1 MVSRRG
7 IVIIILIGLAVI
19 VSSTRPWV
27 SGYKLLGNKFS
38 SMQGPIFNIVRNV
51 YREAQF
57 KEDFNAAG
65 IRRVVIKAPNGNIEV
80 TRTDSNNITVEGE
93 RIAYGETAAEAES
106 KLPLVQLHTA
116 TRGDV
121 LEITGK
127 IEEPVTRG
135 TLSRIDMVI
144 HVPAGI
150 EVDSTLSLGNITLD
164 GIEGAIRA
172 KLSMGEVK
180 ANSIKG
186 DLDITLSTGSI
197 SVNNATIARKLNL
210 ATSMGS
216 IAFLGTLGE
225 TNYIE
230 SSTGSIKIRVP
241 RSTCVRIDAET
252 SVGRINSSLPVTNMK
267 SETMGSSISG
277 ILGEGTPVGEL
288 KIRVS
293 MGDVLISEI

>member
-1 MVSRRG
+1 MVSLRG
-7 IVIIILIGLAVI
+7 IVVVILIGLAVI
-19 VSSTRPWV
+19 TSFTKPWV
-27 SGYKLLGNKFS
+27 SGSKLLEGKFLSISRPDTGISGN
-38 SMQGPIFNIVRNV
+38 I
-51 YREAQF
+51 YRRAQF
-57 KEDFNAAG
+57 DETFSAAG
-65 IRRVVIKAPNGNIEV
+65 IRQVTIQAPNANITIV
-80 TRTDSNNITVEGE
+80 KTDDNNITVEGE
-93 RIAYGETAAEAES
+93 RIAYGATVAEAENR
-106 KLPLVQLHTA
+106 LALVQLHTR

-127 IEEPVTRG
+127 IEESVTRG

-197 SVNNATIARKLNL
+197 SVNGATIAKKLNL
-210 ATSMGS
+210 TTSMGS
-216 IAFLGTLGE
+216 IDFSGTLGE
-225 TNYIE
+225 SNYIE
-230 SSTGSIKIRVP
+230 SSVGSVKIRVP
-241 RSTCVRIDAET
+241 RSICMRIDAET
-252 SVGRINSSLPVTNMK
+252 STGRINSSLPVTNMK
-267 SETMGSSISG
+267 SETMGSSASG
-277 ILGEGTPVGEL
+277 ILGEGMPTGEI

-293 MGDVLISEI
+293 MGEILISGM

>member
-19 VSSTRPWV
+19 VGSTRPWV

-38 SMQGPIFNIVRNV
+38 SMHGPNFDMGGNV

-57 KEDFNAAG
+57 KEDFSAAG

-80 TRTDSNNITVEGE
+80 TKTDSNNITVEGE
-93 RIAYGETAAEAES
+93 RIAYGATVAEAENR
-106 KLPLVQLHTA
+106 LPLVQLHTR

-127 IEEPVTRG
+127 IEESVTRG

-197 SVNNATIARKLNL
+197 SVNGATIAKKLNL
-210 ATSMGS
+210 TTSMGS
-216 IAFLGTLGE
+216 IDFSGTLGE
-225 TNYIE
+225 SNYIE
-230 SSTGSIKIRVP
+230 SSVGSVKIRVP
-241 RSTCVRIDAET
+241 RSICMRIDAET
-252 SVGRINSSLPVTNMK
+252 STGRINSSLPVTNMK
-267 SETMGSSISG
+267 SETMGSSASG
-277 ILGEGTPVGEL
+277 ILGEGMPTGEI

-293 MGDVLISEI
+293 MGEILISGM

>member
-7 IVIIILIGLAVI
+7 IAIIILIGLAVI

-38 SMQGPIFNIVRNV
+38 SMQGPNFNIGGNV

-57 KEDFNAAG
+57 KEDFSAAG
-65 IRRVVIKAPNGNIEV
+65 IRRVVIKAPNGTIEV
-80 TRTDSNNITVEGE
+80 TKTDSNNITVEGE

-127 IEEPVTRG
+127 IEESVTSG
-135 TLSRIDMVI
+135 NLSRIDMVI

-186 DLDITLSTGSI
+186 DLDITLSTGAI
-197 SVNNATIARKLNL
+197 SVNDATIARKLNL
-210 ATSMGS
+210 TTSMGS
-216 IAFLGTLGE
+216 IDFSGTLGE
-225 TNYIE
+225 SNYIQN
-230 SSTGSIKIRVP
+230 STGYVRIRVP

-252 SVGRINSSLPVTNMK
+252 STGRINSSLPITSLK
-267 SETMGSSISG
+267 SEAMTSSASG
-277 ILGEGTPVGEL
+277 VLGEGTPTGEL
-288 KIRVS
+288 RVRTS
-293 MGDVLISEI
+293 MGEIVISQI